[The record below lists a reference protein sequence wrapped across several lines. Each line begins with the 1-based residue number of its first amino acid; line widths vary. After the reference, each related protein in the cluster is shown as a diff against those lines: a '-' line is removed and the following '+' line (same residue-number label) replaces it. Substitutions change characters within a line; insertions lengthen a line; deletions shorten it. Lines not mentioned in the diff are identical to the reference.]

1 MTADV
6 RATAV
11 LAVLA
16 GVSAELVAQ
25 RNGVAR
31 EVLDSWVEV
40 FVAGGRQGLAGETTA
55 EAVVQRDR
63 HLGVVAHELRSPLQM
78 IRGWAELLADE
89 VDTDLIPRAAAGIVA
104 QVDRL
109 QRLSDDAVDA
119 TAVALGRLRLFPT
132 TESLAATV
140 AAIVGARS
148 VGRPVLVVDDDA
160 MVDIDVDRFGQILD
174 NLLENARMHGDGRA
188 TITVRRHADDA
199 IVTISSPGQPIAPE
213 DVQRLF
219 EPFQR
224 GRTDADGVGLGLFVC
239 RSLVAAHGGQMGLRT
254 SVDGNHFWLR
264 LPVSPQTRSP
274 VTTKDTCRAIST
286 PWSAM
291 RS

>member
-1 MTADV
+1 
-6 RATAV
+6 
-11 LAVLA
+11 
-16 GVSAELVAQ
+16 
-25 RNGVAR
+25 
-31 EVLDSWVEV
+31 
-40 FVAGGRQGLAGETTA
+40 
-55 EAVVQRDR
+55 
-63 HLGVVAHELRSPLQM
+63 
-78 IRGWAELLADE
+78 
-89 VDTDLIPRAAAGIVA
+89 
-104 QVDRL
+104 
-109 QRLSDDAVDA
+109 
-119 TAVALGRLRLFPT
+119 VALGRLRLFPT